1 MLTNRGLK
9 KQDRP
14 RDHNNDYSIQENTQ
28 TNKKNTEATRKCK
41 KCDDVLLAHVATQG
55 EGRGERVRK
64 GREHLQQRPTL
75 LDIRPEMSNVNKQ
88 ETRAFLHDCVHVG

>member
-14 RDHNNDYSIQENTQ
+14 RDHNNDYSIQENEQ

-41 KCDDVLLAHVATQG
+41 KCDDVVLALVATQG
-55 EGRGERVRK
+55 DAPAAKIHIVGYSPRNV
-64 GREHLQQRPTL
+64 
-75 LDIRPEMSNVNKQ
+75 NVNKQ
-88 ETRAFLHDCVHVG
+88 PIRD